1 MPNDQPQSA
10 RPIAFTCCHCG
21 RIHNEVNPYAQQGY
35 SSRFWCESCARQY
48 FPNCCFC
55 TNRFY
60 AGDMRVIRNH
70 SGMDRNAPQR
80 RSCMGCFV
88 EARGT
93 DFRGREKQF
102 DSFSSFGSSRQFGVE
117 LETNLGKCSG
127 EFAFAAKP
135 DGSISGWEFVSHRLC
150 GDAGLEELRA
160 FMESGQRIEIGDN
173 CGFHLHMSL
182 ENFNDSQCRAVYAAY
197 VVTEDYWFNKVGR
210 NRQENNYC
218 YRLPERIFEDIRA
231 TSHYYDFAEMQDRYA
246 WINAA
251 AYCRHRTL
259 ENRLHHATWDFAEVK
274 AWVILNLRFVEACK
288 SLDFR
293 RGDSWDSYA
302 DKVSRCLEWAQSNLP
317 IEALNPPEISIGLA
331 V

>member
-93 DFRGREKQF
+93 DCRGRGNQF

-160 FMESGQRIEIGDN
+160 FMESGQRIEFGDN
-173 CGFHLHMSL
+173 CVFHLQMS
-182 ENFNDSQCRAVYAAY
+182 
-197 VVTEDYWFNKVGR
+197 
-210 NRQENNYC
+210 
-218 YRLPERIFEDIRA
+218 I
-231 TSHYYDFAEMQDRYA
+231 
-246 WINAA
+246 
-251 AYCRHRTL
+251 
-259 ENRLHHATWDFAEVK
+259 
-274 AWVILNLRFVEACK
+274 
-288 SLDFR
+288 
-293 RGDSWDSYA
+293 
-302 DKVSRCLEWAQSNLP
+302 
-317 IEALNPPEISIGLA
+317 
-331 V
+331 